1 MPNHCANDLYVSG
14 PEPEVKRFMAFVG
27 ADKDTPEF
35 SCNAVIPYPEKY
47 KQMDEEAKA
56 FSFFDAKG
64 SDEERQA
71 AREAYKAKWGT
82 EHDGYNSG
90 GYEWCCNNWG
100 TKWGAYEVEVYE
112 HPKRGTCITFQSAW
126 APPTPV
132 IRKLF
137 ELFPTL
143 HFEHEYFEC
152 GAGYCGALI
161 YNPEVLEYDE
171 DPVSEWGTNNY
182 TGNRGG

>member
-1 MPNHCANDLYVSG
+1 MPNHCENDLYVDG
-14 PEPEVKRFMAFVG
+14 PELEVKRFMALVG

-35 SCNAVIPYPEKY
+35 SCDAIIPYPERF
-47 KQMDEEAKA
+47 KQMDEEAK
-56 FSFFDAKG
+56 
-64 SDEERQA
+64 
-71 AREAYKAKWGT
+71 WGT
-82 EHDGYNSG
+82 TNDGFNSG

-100 TKWGAYEVEVYE
+100 TKWGAYNVGVYQ
-112 HPKRGTCITFQSAW
+112 HPKRGVCITFTSAW

-143 HFEHEYFEC
+143 SFEHEYFEC

-161 YNPEVLEYDE
+161 YDPRALEYGDN
-171 DPVSEWGTNNY
+171 PVREWQTNEY

>member
-1 MPNHCANDLYVSG
+1 MPNHCENDLYVTG
-14 PEPEVKRFMAFVG
+14 PELEVKRFMTFIG
-27 ADKDTPEF
+27 ADKDTPAF
-35 SCNAVIPYPEKY
+35 DCNAVIPYPEKF

-56 FSFFDAKG
+56 FSFFNNEG
-64 SDEERQA
+64 SAEEREA
-71 AREAYKAKWGT
+71 AKKVYEAKWGT
-82 EHDGYNSG
+82 AQDGYNSG
-90 GYEWCCNNWG
+90 GYEWCVSNWG

-126 APPTPV
+126 SPPTPV

-152 GAGYCGALI
+152 GAGYCGAI
-161 YNPEVLEYDE
+161 TYNPEARQYDE
-171 DPVSEWGTNNY
+171 DPVSEWHTDDY